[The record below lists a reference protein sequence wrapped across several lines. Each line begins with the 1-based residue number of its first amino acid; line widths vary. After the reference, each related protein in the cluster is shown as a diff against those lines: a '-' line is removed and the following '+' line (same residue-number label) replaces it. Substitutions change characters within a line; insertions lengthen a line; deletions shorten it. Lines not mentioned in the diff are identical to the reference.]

1 MRGQLDPVLSFK
13 DEHKSEQ
20 DFKIKCKMY
29 RYWNAVL
36 VGYAQYYSIVMR
48 TITLHTTHVG
58 ALENYNKSNNNNKVV
73 NRTLISNRGRRKNK
87 CSYCFL

>member
-20 DFKIKCKMY
+20 GFKIKYEMY
-29 RYWNAVL
+29 TYWNAVL

-48 TITLHTTHVG
+48 TITLHTIHVG
-58 ALENYNKSNNNNKVV
+58 ALENYNICNNI
-73 NRTLISNRGRRKNK
+73 TEL
-87 CSYCFL
+87 LTEL